1 MIRFSALDRQLA
13 KLQISELPSIRHVQA
28 KQEEML
34 QLLRQSSA
42 DPISY
47 VGLEYCSPEHCARTN
62 CSEACWF
69 GTLQRRVPQI
79 LAIRA
84 LMDRHDRPLHKI
96 VVHKPEWGCPSG
108 WLHWIKPRTAKALMT
123 RVFNGMCSISVTA
136 VGMFKVYPFGPGR
149 DLYLSEIHMIVGGAN
164 EEQLQE
170 AFRPVQRDA
179 SVRISKIEDVNDV
192 IDQVTK
198 CNSPRLWQP
207 RDDPPDAV
215 HLTEFYA
222 WLAEMKIG
230 ARIFRYGC
238 DESFDLITYRKI
250 TYKPRIKK
258 ERSGRRRYYKRRKRS
273 LSRPWID
280 DSAYYED

>member
-1 MIRFSALDRQLA
+1 MIRLSALDRQLA
-13 KLQISELPSIRHVQA
+13 ELQISELPSIRHVQA

-34 QLLRQSSA
+34 QLLRRSPA

-47 VGLEYCSPEHCARTN
+47 VGLEYCTLEHCARAN

-69 GTLQRRVPQI
+69 GTLQRRVPQV
-79 LAIRA
+79 LAIRR
-84 LMDRHDRPLHKI
+84 LMDQCDRPLHKI

-108 WLHWIKPRTAKALMT
+108 WLHWIKPKTAKALMT
-123 RVFNGMCSISVTA
+123 CVFNSMCSMCVTA
-136 VGMFKVYPFGPGR
+136 VGTFKVYPFGTGR
-149 DLYLSEIHMIVGGAN
+149 DLYFSEVHMIVGGAN
-164 EEQLQE
+164 EEQLQK

-179 SVRISKIEDVNDV
+179 SVQISMVEDVNEV

-207 RDDPPDAV
+207 RDDPPEAV
-215 HLTEFYA
+215 HLTEFYS

-238 DESFDLITYRKI
+238 DENFDLITYRKI
-250 TYKPRIKK
+250 RYKPRIKK
-258 ERSGRRRYYKRRKRS
+258 DRSGRRRYYKRRKW
-273 LSRPWID
+273 LPIRPWD
-280 DSAYYED
+280 DTSYYDD